1 MNNHRP
7 LPNVCDAV
15 RPLVNDLA
23 QRADEYGVLVSK
35 GEMGCTIIDCGI
47 ECHGSLRTGLR
58 VAEIC
63 MGGLGHITHTA
74 LPHEQ
79 KGMGLGMGLHVTAS
93 HAVIACLGSQY
104 AGWNLSTDDYYALG
118 SGPARA
124 VAQREELFQDI
135 DYQASSSD
143 GTLVLEVSKPPPAE
157 LVSKA
162 ANDCNIKPDH
172 LTFILTPT
180 TSIVGTVQ
188 IVARALEVALH
199 KAHTVKFDVKQIID
213 GAAYAPLP
221 PPAPDTIAAMGRA
234 NDAIIYGG
242 IAHLFVDSSDND
254 AKNLARVMP
263 SKNARHYGKPFAQ
276 IFKRFKGDFYAID
289 RSLFSPARV
298 IVTSLKSGNSFEAGR
313 VNNKILAR
321 SFGY

>member
-7 LPNVCDAV
+7 RPNICDVV

-23 QRADEYGVLVSK
+23 QRSDEYGVLVSK
-35 GEMGCTIIDCGI
+35 GEMGCTLIDCGI
-47 ECHGSLRTGLR
+47 ECHGSMRAGLR

-63 MGGLGHITHTA
+63 MGGLGHITHTT
-74 LPHEQ
+74 LPHDQ
-79 KGMGLGMGLHVTAS
+79 KGLGLHVGLHVTAS

-104 AGWNLSTDDYYALG
+104 AGWNLSTDDYYALA

-124 VAQREELFQDI
+124 VAQREDLFQDI
-135 DYQASSSD
+135 DYQATSND
-143 GTLVLEVSKPPPAE
+143 GTLVLEVSKPPPQE

-162 ANDCNIKPDH
+162 ANDCNIKPHH

-188 IVARALEVALH
+188 IVARVLEVALH
-199 KAHTVKFDVKQIID
+199 KAHTVKFDMKQIID

-221 PPAPDTIAAMGRA
+221 PPSPDTITAMGRT

-242 IAHLFVDSSDND
+242 IAHLFVDSSDSD
-254 AKNLARVMP
+254 AKHLAKVMP
-263 SKNARHYGKPFAQ
+263 SSNARNYGKPFAR
-276 IFKRFKGDFYAID
+276 IFKKFKGDFYAID
-289 RSLFSPARV
+289 GSLFSPARV
-298 IVTSLKSGNSFEAGR
+298 IVTSLKSGKSFEAGR
-313 VNNKILAR
+313 INNKILAK

>member
-1 MNNHRP
+1 MSTQRP

-15 RPLVNDLA
+15 RPLVNDLV
-23 QRADEYGVLVSK
+23 QRTDEYGVLVSK
-35 GEMGCTIIDCGI
+35 GAHGCTIIDGGI
-47 ECHGSLRTGLR
+47 ACHGSLRAGLR

-74 LPHEQ
+74 SQ
-79 KGMGLGMGLHVTAS
+79 QGFGLHVTAS
-93 HAVIACLGSQY
+93 HAVVACLGSQY
-104 AGWNLSTDDYYALG
+104 AGWNLSTDGYYALA

-135 DYQASSSD
+135 DYQASSTD
-143 GTLVLEVSKPPPAE
+143 GTLVLEVSKPPPTE

-162 ANDCNIKPDH
+162 ANDCAIKPDQF
-172 LTFILTPT
+172 TFILTPT

-188 IVARALEVALH
+188 IVARVLEVALH
-199 KAHTVKFDVKQIID
+199 KAHTVKFDMKQIID

-221 PPAPDTIAAMGRA
+221 PPAPDTIAAMGRT

-242 IAHLFVDSSDND
+242 IAHLLVDSFDDD

-263 SKNARHYGKPFAQ
+263 SNNARDYGKPFAH
-276 IFKRFKGDFYAID
+276 IFKQFKGDFYAID
-289 RSLFSPARV
+289 GSLFSPARV
-298 IVTSLKSGNSFEAGR
+298 IVTSLKSGNSFAGGS
-313 VNNKILAR
+313 VNSKILAT

>member
-1 MNNHRP
+1 MSTQHP

-15 RPLVNDLA
+15 RPLVNDLV

-35 GEMGCTIIDCGI
+35 GANGCTIIDCGI
-47 ECHGSLRTGLR
+47 ECHGSMRTGLR

-74 LPHEQ
+74 SQ
-79 KGMGLGMGLHVTAS
+79 QGLGLHVTAS

-104 AGWNLSTDDYYALG
+104 AGWNLSTDGYYALA

-135 DYQASSSD
+135 DYQASSTD
-143 GTLVLEVSKPPPAE
+143 GTLVLEVSKPPPPE

-162 ANDCNIKPDH
+162 ANDCNIKPEQ

-188 IVARALEVALH
+188 IVARVLEVALH

-221 PPAPDTIAAMGRA
+221 PPVPDTIAAMGRA

-242 IAHLFVDSSDND
+242 IAHLFVDSSDKD

-263 SKNARHYGKPFAQ
+263 SKNSRHYGKPFAR

-289 RSLFSPARV
+289 GSLFSPARV